1 MNNPSSSGSD
11 PNRPT
16 NTEPSR
22 QQSQDAGSFS
32 DAFESYQSKDL
43 KSDLK
48 SGAENL
54 MQQSS
59 SMLDDAKNRASELI
73 EPAKER
79 ALSFA
84 EEQKNAGAEQ
94 MSGFAR
100 VVRKVADDVGEEM
113 PQAAGYIHDAAE
125 TLDNMS
131 NRLRQNSVED
141 LFASIDDFARQRPM
155 LFFGGALLLGFALTR
170 FLKSSSEQAQS
181 RRQMRSPGMHATP
194 GEGWDTDSR
203 SRMDSALRRS
213 MPGPSAS
220 SRQTPGG
227 IAPDLT
233 GTGPV
238 SSSSLGS
245 SGAKTSSGASSM
257 TGSPLTSGSG
267 SAIPS
272 STGEKSGSSAQ
283 SVYGKEAKRASDP
296 TLAGINPSIKGK
308 QGDKS

>member
-1 MNNPSSSGSD
+1 
-11 PNRPT
+11 
-16 NTEPSR
+16 
-22 QQSQDAGSFS
+22 
-32 DAFESYQSKDL
+32 
-43 KSDLK
+43 
-48 SGAENL
+48 

-100 VVRKVADDVGEEM
+100 VVHKVADDVGEEM

-131 NRLRQNSVED
+131 NRLRQNSVEE

-194 GEGWDTDSR
+194 GEGWDTNSR
-203 SRMDSALRRS
+203 PRMDSALRRS
-213 MPGPSAS
+213 M
-220 SRQTPGG
+220 PGG

-245 SGAKTSSGASSM
+245 SDAKTSSGASSM
-257 TGSPLTSGSG
+257 TRSPSMSGSG
-267 SAIPS
+267 SAMPS
-272 STGEKSGSSAQ
+272 STSDKSGSSAQ